1 MKLNLKDKSKKKTFH
16 WKRCD
21 LAVIISI
28 CLASAFWAQSGYTEL
43 YFNPNFL
50 SDDPDAVA
58 DLSRFEQGQEVLPGT
73 YRVDI
78 YLNDNFV
85 ASRDVQFVNAEND
98 NAVLPCFTSAELMK
112 MGVRLLSVNGKDTSK
127 MAADEQCYALTL
139 LVEGSTADYNVNTQR
154 LDITIPQA
162 LMSNRL
168 SGDVS
173 PDLWDEGINAG
184 LLNYSFNG
192 NNTKDRNGF
201 DSNTAYLNLNS
212 GINIGPW
219 RLRDN
224 SVWNYSDAGSPGKKN
239 QWQHINTWLERDIK
253 FLRSR
258 LTLGDTYSDEQLFDS
273 INFRGVKLASDDN
286 MLPESQRGFAPVVR
300 GIARGTAQISIK
312 QNGYEVYQTTVPPG
326 PFAIND
332 IYSLNGNGDLNVT
345 VTEADG
351 STQNFTVPFSTVP
364 FLQREGH
371 TRYNL
376 IAGEYRSGNSLQT
389 RPKFFQGTLFHGL
402 KMGWTIFGGSQ
413 LSSNYRALDIG
424 LAKNMG
430 ILGALSFDITQAYS
444 TLVDR
449 SKHQGQSMRLTYNK
463 SFIDTGT
470 SIRSKHQ
477 GQSMRL
483 TYNKSFIDTGTSIRF
498 SAYRYSTSGFY
509 NFADTTYSNMAGY
522 IYSDDPADE
531 NQIVSAYNLRHN
543 KRGKF
548 QFNITQS
555 LTDST
560 SFYLSGTHQTYWGTS
575 GTERQLMAGI
585 NTMFTDVSVSV
596 NYSLNKNYWMPR
608 TDTLLSANVSVPFSH
623 WMRSD
628 NTSAWRNASAR
639 YSMSSD
645 LKGNTSNLVGLYGN
659 MLEDRNLSYSVQT
672 GYVNGNSGGH
682 ESSYASLNY
691 RGGYGNANAGYSR
704 NGNYQQLYYG
714 VSGGVVAH
722 ANGVTLG
729 QSMSDSVVLVKAPG
743 ASNVSVQNQPG
754 VKTDYRGYAIVPYAV
769 AYRENRI
776 ALNPNTLPDNVEI
789 DDAIVDVVPTQGAVA
804 RAEFTTHTGL
814 KILMTL
820 MHNNKPVPFGAVVS
834 LGNSSGIVT
843 DDGQA
848 YLTGMPASGKVKVQW
863 GNSPDTQCSGNYAIT
878 DAAPKDNLFN
888 QLTVECR

>member
-28 CLASAFWAQSGYTEL
+28 CLASAFWAQSGYAEL

-224 SVWNYSDAGSPGKKN
+224 SVWNYSDAGSPGKKS

-843 DDGQA
+843 DDG
-848 YLTGMPASGKVKVQW
+848 
-863 GNSPDTQCSGNYAIT
+863 
-878 DAAPKDNLFN
+878 
-888 QLTVECR
+888 

>member
-28 CLASAFWAQSGYTEL
+28 CLASAFWAQSGYAEL

-224 SVWNYSDAGSPGKKN
+224 SVWNYSDAGSPGKKS

-430 ILGALSFDITQAYS
+430 ILGALSFDMA
-444 TLVDR
+444 LL
-449 SKHQGQSMRLTYNK
+449 QS
-463 SFIDTGT
+463 
-470 SIRSKHQ
+470 
-477 GQSMRL
+477 
-483 TYNKSFIDTGTSIRF
+483 
-498 SAYRYSTSGFY
+498 
-509 NFADTTYSNMAGY
+509 
-522 IYSDDPADE
+522 
-531 NQIVSAYNLRHN
+531 
-543 KRGKF
+543 
-548 QFNITQS
+548 
-555 LTDST
+555 
-560 SFYLSGTHQTYWGTS
+560 
-575 GTERQLMAGI
+575 
-585 NTMFTDVSVSV
+585 
-596 NYSLNKNYWMPR
+596 
-608 TDTLLSANVSVPFSH
+608 
-623 WMRSD
+623 
-628 NTSAWRNASAR
+628 
-639 YSMSSD
+639 
-645 LKGNTSNLVGLYGN
+645 
-659 MLEDRNLSYSVQT
+659 
-672 GYVNGNSGGH
+672 
-682 ESSYASLNY
+682 
-691 RGGYGNANAGYSR
+691 
-704 NGNYQQLYYG
+704 
-714 VSGGVVAH
+714 
-722 ANGVTLG
+722 
-729 QSMSDSVVLVKAPG
+729 
-743 ASNVSVQNQPG
+743 
-754 VKTDYRGYAIVPYAV
+754 
-769 AYRENRI
+769 
-776 ALNPNTLPDNVEI
+776 
-789 DDAIVDVVPTQGAVA
+789 
-804 RAEFTTHTGL
+804 
-814 KILMTL
+814 
-820 MHNNKPVPFGAVVS
+820 
-834 LGNSSGIVT
+834 
-843 DDGQA
+843 
-848 YLTGMPASGKVKVQW
+848 
-863 GNSPDTQCSGNYAIT
+863 
-878 DAAPKDNLFN
+878 
-888 QLTVECR
+888 

>member
-28 CLASAFWAQSGYTEL
+28 CLASAFWAQSGYAEL

-173 PDLWDEGINAG
+173 TDLWDEGINAG

-224 SVWNYSDAGSPGKKN
+224 SVWNYSDAGSPGKKS

-430 ILGALSFDITQAYS
+430 ILGALSFDITQANS
-444 TLVDR
+444 TLVD
-449 SKHQGQSMRLTYNK
+449 
-463 SFIDTGT
+463 
-470 SIRSKHQ
+470 RSKHQ

-522 IYSDDPADE
+522 VYSDDPADE

>member
-28 CLASAFWAQSGYTEL
+28 CLASAFWAQSGYAEL

-224 SVWNYSDAGSPGKKN
+224 SVWNYSDAGSPGKKS

-470 SIRSKHQ
+470 SIR
-477 GQSMRL
+477 
-483 TYNKSFIDTGTSIRF
+483 F

-560 SFYLSGTHQTYWGTS
+560 SFYLSGMHQTYWGTS

-863 GNSPDTQCSGNYAIT
+863 GNSPNTQCSGNYAIT

>member
-28 CLASAFWAQSGYTEL
+28 CLASAFWAQSGYAEL

-98 NAVLPCFTSAELMK
+98 NALLPCFTSAELMK

-224 SVWNYSDAGSPGKKN
+224 SVWNYSDAGSPGKKS

-273 INFRGVKLASDDN
+273 MIFRGVKLASDDTL
-286 MLPESQRGFAPVVR
+286 LPESQRGFAPVVR

-470 SIRSKHQ
+470 SIR
-477 GQSMRL
+477 
-483 TYNKSFIDTGTSIRF
+483 F

-560 SFYLSGTHQTYWGTS
+560 SFYLSGMHQTYWGTS

-863 GNSPDTQCSGNYAIT
+863 GNSPNTQCSGNYAIT